1 MEPTV
6 TLRDD
11 GRGIRIFDPI
21 ENAYFEVETATP
33 VAPDTVACD
42 HFRFPVETAVELV
55 TTALQIPELTSIF
68 LHTDDGL
75 ADAFD
80 PSDGQLQTDGPRTL
94 EVNIAPTKLYL
105 RVNQPV
111 TIHRDGDV
119 VRLDFD
125 GETVVRVGVRS
136 LHDRPAGTITTTPNP
151 EGAMRAVSLLGSALK
166 TTSPERSFP
175 TLRGHPPLIEV
186 GDEFDAPD
194 GINRPDT
201 GVRIEVPPE
210 YEYVYP
216 VSSLA
221 YYLGAEV
228 VPGDRPRLA
237 TDDGFAY
244 SLDGPEGFEQTVGRV
259 LRQTFLLDC
268 VTRTEGYYQVDLHE
282 RQLVESEVDLEFT
295 ALYDRP
301 LADRLSAYLGV
312 SFETVADVIPD
323 WPLTVDVDPTVESL
337 DAIPFVANDLAV
349 VRTTPNPDPKSVKE
363 TPEVITDFLG
373 AKNDE
378 PVTTEFVTP
387 EPVPFETIGHAWVG
401 DRPPVGANKLTVES
415 LRRSLDV
422 DPDESPI
429 RIHVVCN
436 DTAMQDEQV
445 VSEYY
450 QLNEHHRF
458 DISMHTELSVA
469 EFRELLA
476 DPADFLHYIGHVD
489 DDGIV
494 CPDGHLDTTTL
505 VDVNVKAFLLNACD
519 SHEQGMGLVE
529 AGSLGGIITLSDI
542 ADSIATRAGLH
553 FARLLAAGH
562 TLRTSVHVLRKQ
574 LLAGT
579 RWMTVG
585 NGGLSL
591 CHCKSGNPLYL
602 RISCPDKE
610 TWRTEVEGFPS
621 PTHGLG
627 TAFSLYL
634 DSDTRYLV
642 GGQLA
647 TLDLNASELDKIL
660 ESDLIPIDFNDERY
674 WSNEVAASDLR

>member
-1 MEPTV
+1 MKPTV
-6 TLRDD
+6 TALDD
-11 GRGIRIFDPI
+11 NRGIRIFDPI

-33 VAPDTVACD
+33 VAPDVAACD
-42 HFRFPVETAVELV
+42 HFRFPVETAVEFA
-55 TTALQIPELTSIF
+55 TTALRIPELTSVF
-68 LHTDDGL
+68 LHDDGEL
-75 ADAFD
+75 TATFD
-80 PSDGQLQTDGPRTL
+80 PSDGRLQTDGPRTL

-175 TLRGHPPLIEV
+175 TLRGHPPLVEV
-186 GDEFDAPD
+186 GDEFDVPN
-194 GINRPDT
+194 GIEPPDT

-221 YYLGAEV
+221 YYLGAKV
-228 VPGDRPRLA
+228 VAGDRPRLV
-237 TDDGFAY
+237 TDTGFTY
-244 SLDGPEGFEQTVGRV
+244 DLDGAEGFEQTVGRV

-282 RQLVESEVDLEFT
+282 RRRVESRLDVDFA

-301 LADRLSAYLGV
+301 LADRLETYLGV
-312 SFETVADVIPD
+312 SFETVADAIPD

-349 VRTTPNPDPKSVKE
+349 VRTTPDPDPRPVKQ

-373 AKNDE
+373 AETDE

-387 EPVPFETIGHAWVG
+387 DPVSFDTIGHAWVG
-401 DRPPVGANKLTVES
+401 DSPPIDANKLTVES

-436 DTAMQDEQV
+436 DTAMRDEQV

-450 QLNEHHRF
+450 QLNDRHQF

-476 DPADFLHYIGHVD
+476 ESADFLHYIGHVD

-505 VDVNVKAFLLNACD
+505 ADVNVKAFLLNACN

-529 AGSLGGIITLSDI
+529 AGSLGGIITLFDI

-562 TLRTSVHVLRKQ
+562 TLRTSVHVLRNHV
-574 LLAGT
+574 LAGA

-591 CHCKSGNPLYL
+591 CHSRSGNPSTSVSSTPTTKPPTPKSKPSSPQATDSGLSL
-602 RISCPDKE
+602 ISIS
-610 TWRTEVEGFPS
+610 T
-621 PTHGLG
+621 
-627 TAFSLYL
+627 
-634 DSDTRYLV
+634 
-642 GGQLA
+642 QILA
-647 TLDLNASELDKIL
+647 I
-660 ESDLIPIDFNDERY
+660 
-674 WSNEVAASDLR
+674 W